1 MMAKVL
7 LGIAVIDFF
16 YICIKMPKR
25 KRIERIIELNEKER
39 IRAPL

>member
-1 MMAKVL
+1 MLNTIL
-7 LGIAVIDFF
+7 LGIVVTEFF

-25 KRIERIIELNEKER
+25 KRIERIIKLNEKER